1 MKAVIQAGGRG
12 TRLKPYTL
20 VLPKPMMPVG
30 AEPVIDILLKWLRRN
45 GAKEVY
51 ITINYLGRLLKALCG
66 DGSQWDM
73 QITYC
78 EEKEPLGTIGP
89 LSLLRDNLTETFLV
103 LNGDLITDLNL
114 RSLVSF
120 HKSHGGNLTVSV
132 TKKGVHVDM
141 GVIESDGSVITKFRE
156 KPTFEYDV
164 SMGVYCMEPA
174 ILDDIPSGAPFGF
187 DDLVASMLADGK
199 PVHVYRHEG
208 YWMDIGRPEDFAAAQ
223 KDFAEHRHKILGD

>member
-1 MKAVIQAGGRG
+1 MKAIIQAGGMG

-30 AEPVIDILLKWLRRN
+30 SEPVIDILLKWLRRN
-45 GAKEVY
+45 GVKDVH

-73 QITYC
+73 KIAYC

-89 LSLLRDNLTETFLV
+89 LSLLKNELKETFLV
-103 LNGDLITDLNL
+103 LNGDLITDLDL
-114 RSLVSF
+114 RAMVEF
-120 HKSHGGNLTVSV
+120 HKSHGGFLTVGV
-132 TKKGVHVDM
+132 TRKGVHVDM
-141 GVIESDGSVITKFRE
+141 GVIETEGSVITRFRE
-156 KPTFEYDV
+156 KPTFDYNV
-164 SMGVYCMEPA
+164 SMGIYLMEPA
-174 ILDDIPSGAPFGF
+174 ILDDIPAGLPFGF
-187 DDLVASMLADGK
+187 DNLVASMLTAGK

-223 KDFAEHRHKILGD
+223 KDFAEHRHRILGD